1 VGKVRAMKILPA
13 WVWLMGL
20 GLVGSVGAEE
30 EAPAEAEIEA
40 REEMQA
46 SADKGARRNITLG
59 AMFREEFKQQEGVQK
74 LKNGILYKIHATGKG
89 KTPKTT
95 DFVKV
100 KYEGRHVDGRIFDD
114 YYKEE
119 PARFRSDRNIIM
131 GWQEV
136 LPRMREGDK
145 WEIVIP
151 SHLAYAATGK
161 YGKDDKSIGANETL
175 VFTIELVE
183 VEDPMKKAK
192 GK

>member
-1 VGKVRAMKILPA
+1 MRTLRAWA
-13 WVWLMGL
+13 WLLTFAFSAIVQ
-20 GLVGSVGAEE
+20 AEDESAVSTASE
-30 EAPAEAEIEA
+30 EAAKA
-40 REEMQA
+40 EMQVGVE
-46 SADKGARRNITLG
+46 KGARRNITLG
-59 AMFREEFKQQEGVQK
+59 AMFREEFEQQEGVQK

-95 DFVKV
+95 DSVKV

-114 YYKEE
+114 NYKEE
-119 PARFRSDRNIIM
+119 PARFRLDRNIIM

-175 VFTIELVE
+175 VFTIDLVE
-183 VEDPMKKAK
+183 VEDPAKKADVK
-192 GK
+192 QP